1 MELRHLQALV
11 AVSEHRSFSAAA
23 DALGTVQSNV
33 SAHVARLEREL
44 GATLVERSGGRLT
57 AEGQLVV
64 DRAYRIFAEVDALV
78 ADIGAL
84 RQVLAGTVRAGMIG
98 TVARWLAPLL
108 LQDLS
113 TRHPMLHLVVSE
125 GSTVALEPA
134 LTSGRLDLAV
144 LSAPVPGRELSFEP
158 LLEEDVLLVVPV
170 GPTSPLGDRSEVAI
184 DDLTDLQLL
193 LPAAGTP
200 FRAELDTA
208 LAGHD
213 VTLRPLA
220 ELDGIRLMASLAF
233 EGYGPAVLPASAVP
247 PRVRP
252 TVRALPIVD
261 MPPRIVGL
269 AERSRGLPSAPAR
282 AVVDAVRRVTRTST
296 TLPPGL
302 RPIEPEAV
310 ARAEGSLRVLGVPN
324 G

>member
-11 AVSEHRSFSAAA
+11 AVAEHRSFSAAA

-57 AEGQLVV
+57 AEGQLVL
-64 DRAYRIFAEVDALV
+64 DRAYRVFAEVEALV
-78 ADIGAL
+78 ADVGAL
-84 RQVLAGTVRAGMIG
+84 RQELAGTVRAGVIG
-98 TVARWLAPLL
+98 TIARWLVPHLL
-108 LQDLS
+108 LDLS
-113 TRHPMLHLVVSE
+113 ARHPMLHLVVSE
-125 GSTVALEPA
+125 GSTLALEPA
-134 LTSGRLDLAV
+134 LTSGRLDLAI

-158 LLEEDVLLVVPV
+158 LLEEDVVLVVPADAD
-170 GPTSPLGDRSEVAI
+170 PFGDREYVGI
-184 DDLTDLQLL
+184 DDLCHVELL

-200 FRAELDTA
+200 FRAEIDAA
-208 LAGHD
+208 LAGRD
-213 VTLRPLA
+213 VTLRPRA

-233 EGYGPAVLPASAVP
+233 EGYGPAVLPSSAVP
-247 PRVRP
+247 GHVRGNF
-252 TVRALPIVD
+252 RSLPIID
-261 MPPRIVGL
+261 MPPRVVGL

-282 AVVDAVRRVTRTST
+282 AVVEAVRRLTRTIPV
-296 TLPPGL
+296 LPPGL